1 MAPRT
6 PKSSAPSKAR
16 GASKGGKK
24 PAAAARKRSAPTPPV
39 KAAAKAA
46 RTPAA
51 KPAAKPARA
60 PAPPPVPP
68 PPPARDLGPAPS
80 SRAPRTGPG
89 PVLAGA
95 AEAVVR
101 PAASAAANRWALVTA
116 RDLMRENVVT
126 VSKDTPLSELER
138 ILSDQKITGAPV
150 TDESGAIVGVV
161 SVRDLIDRYSE
172 DSDAKPRRDRGW
184 FELSSEELL
193 EEDYESFEVPEE
205 AEETVA
211 DIMTASVV
219 SVPEDAGIREI
230 AKTMTERKVHRV
242 LVERAGRPG
251 VHIGI
256 VGTFEILDMLA
267 E

>member
-6 PKSSAPSKAR
+6 RKSSATVKAR
-16 GASKGGKK
+16 TPRKGGKK
-24 PAAAARKRSAPTPPV
+24 AVP
-39 KAAAKAA
+39 AA
-46 RTPAA
+46 RTPRKPVRKATPRTPAPRKAATA
-51 KPAAKPARA
+51 KPSAQPTPGPGIVRGA
-60 PAPPPVPP
+60 PVSSTA
-68 PPPARDLGPAPS
+68 GAPS
-80 SRAPRTGPG
+80 SRAPKTGPG
-89 PVLAGA
+89 PVLAAGVEVIA
-95 AEAVVR
+95 HPEI
-101 PAASAAANRWALVTA
+101 SAAATRWALVTA

-172 DSDAKPRRDRGW
+172 DSDAKPRRGHGW

-193 EEDYESFEVPEE
+193 DQDFESFEVPEE

-211 DIMTASVV
+211 DIMTADVV

-242 LVERAGRPG
+242 LVERAGRAG

>member
-6 PKSSAPSKAR
+6 RKSSAKVKALRTPKAR
-16 GASKGGKK
+16 RKAAPPPKRLAAAPK
-24 PAAAARKRSAPTPPV
+24 AAARKPAAPTPAAWPAPTPPV
-39 KAAAKAA
+39 
-46 RTPAA
+46 RP
-51 KPAAKPARA
+51 R
-60 PAPPPVPP
+60 
-68 PPPARDLGPAPS
+68 GPGAPS

-89 PVLAGA
+89 PVLSSGTEVLA
-95 AEAVVR
+95 R
-101 PAASAAANRWALVTA
+101 PEVSAAATRWALVTA

-150 TDESGAIVGVV
+150 TDESGHIVGVV

-172 DSDAKPRRDRGW
+172 DSDAKPRRGPGF

-193 EEDYESFEVPEE
+193 EQDFESFEIPEE

-211 DIMTASVV
+211 DIMTADVV

-242 LVERAGRPG
+242 LVEREGRPG